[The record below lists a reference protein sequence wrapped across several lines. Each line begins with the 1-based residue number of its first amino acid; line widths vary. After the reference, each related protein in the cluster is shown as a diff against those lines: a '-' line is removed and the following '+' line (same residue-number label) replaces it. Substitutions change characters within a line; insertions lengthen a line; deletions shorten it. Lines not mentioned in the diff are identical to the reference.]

1 MCGIGIE
8 LGAFVLL
15 LHNTELL
22 NGEIFT
28 TLKEAQIVIEG
39 WRQHYN
45 RVRPHSS
52 LGYKPPA
59 PEIVAW
65 PAHQLLRALRRPW
78 RRVRP

>member
-1 MCGIGIE
+1 LDESFNGRLRDE
-8 LGAFVLL
+8 Q
-15 LHNTELL
+15 L

-28 TLKEAQIVIEG
+28 TLKEAQIVIET

-65 PAHQLLRALRRPW
+65 PASPAVESAQSAMASRSPLN
-78 RRVRP
+78 

>member
-1 MCGIGIE
+1 M
-8 LGAFVLL
+8 VLL
-15 LHNTELL
+15 LHNAELL

-28 TLKEAQIVIEG
+28 TLKEAQIVIET

-59 PEIVAW
+59 PEVVAW
-65 PAHQLLRALRRPW
+65 PVSPAVESAQPAMAPRATLN
-78 RRVRP
+78 